1 MKGKAKHWRVDAK
14 RTMLGRFICR
24 LLGDEAGQTIMEYV
38 VIGVMVVAA
47 AVAIVMLF
55 GQQIRA
61 SFDKMIK
68 SMRGEPDAASQVQ
81 NVTTEGDARTTG
93 ATITGAEAND

>member
-1 MKGKAKHWRVDAK
+1 MKGKVKHWRVDAK

-61 SFDKMIK
+61 SFDKMLK
-68 SMRGEPDAASQVQ
+68 SLRGEPAAASEVQ
-81 NVTTEGDARTTG
+81 NVTSEDTARGTG
-93 ATITGAEAND
+93 ATITGAEAEN